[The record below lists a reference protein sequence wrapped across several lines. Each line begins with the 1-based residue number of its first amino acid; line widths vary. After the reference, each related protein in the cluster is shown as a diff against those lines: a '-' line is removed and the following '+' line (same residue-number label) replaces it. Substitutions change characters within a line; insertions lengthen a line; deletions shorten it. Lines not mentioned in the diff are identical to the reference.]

1 MLMGNVRSMYET
13 RITALREHPRRKGR
27 YVVEV
32 AGQAIGAI
40 SVELIAELGLRV
52 GDDVSPELRER
63 IETGAR
69 RVACFDRA
77 MDALARRARSRADLG
92 RWLREREFAAP
103 DIEAALDRLVAL
115 GLLDDHAFARGFART
130 RLAAGR
136 GFGPRRVAAELSRR
150 GVARGV
156 VDAVLAEL
164 ADDAGAPDERTAAR
178 AVAERRAK
186 SLRGLAPEEARR
198 RLVAFL
204 VRRGFGQGTAFEAA
218 RLTLAGSRL
227 TD

>member
-1 MLMGNVRSMYET
+1 MNEA
-13 RITALREHPRRKGR
+13 RITALKAHPRRPGR

-32 AGQAIGAI
+32 DTQRIGVV
-40 SVELIAELGLRV
+40 SVALIAELGLRV
-52 GDDVSPELRER
+52 GLELSAEARVR
-63 IETGAR
+63 IEEGAR

-77 MDALARRARSRADLG
+77 TDALARRARSRADLG
-92 RWLREREFAAP
+92 RWLREREFTAP

-130 RLAAGR
+130 RLSAGR

-150 GVARGV
+150 GVSRRV

-164 ADDAGAPDERTAAR
+164 AEEAGAPDDRTAAR
-178 AVAERRAK
+178 AVAERRVQ
-186 SLRGLAPEEARR
+186 SLRGLAPEVARR

-204 VRRGFGQGTAFEAA
+204 VRRGFGQGTAFEVA
-218 RLTLAGSRL
+218 RLTLGGSGL

>member
-1 MLMGNVRSMYET
+1 MEVDSQRL
-13 RITALREHPRRKGR
+13 A
-27 YVVEV
+27 VV
-32 AGQAIGAI
+32 

-52 GDDVSPELRER
+52 GQELSVEARKRMEDA
-63 IETGAR
+63 AR

-77 MDALARRARSRADLG
+77 VDALARRARSRADLG

-103 DIEAALDRLVAL
+103 DIEAVLDRLVDL
-115 GLLDDHAFARGFART
+115 GLLDDHAFARGYART
-130 RLAAGR
+130 RLAPGR

-150 GVARGV
+150 GVARSV

-164 ADDAGAPDERTAAR
+164 ADDTGASDERTAAR
-178 AVAERRAK
+178 AVAARRAK
-186 SLRGLAPEEARR
+186 SLRGLAPEVARR

-204 VRRGFGQGTAFEAA
+204 VRRGFGQGVALEAA
-218 RLTLAGSRL
+218 QLTLGGSGL